1 LKLIAAIIV
10 LSLVVASLL
19 VAGCTTS
26 TQNTT
31 NTTTSGQT
39 SQVKAFSEA
48 LLNNVKKNLG
58 PNETMVS
65 SKIVENGTDSM
76 RVTYTVANTTPQG
89 LINPNGTTATL
100 TVNVKQFPTK
110 ENAAKFYDNVS
121 FGYTVLNKN
130 ELGTS
135 PLQPGIVDPYK
146 EAMGRSATITN
157 SSYKTESLSFVMGQG
172 SIALQADEFVIW
184 GQMSWKQT

>member
-1 LKLIAAIIV
+1 MKPITAIIV
-10 LSLVVASLL
+10 LLLVVVSLL
-19 VAGCTTS
+19 VSGCTTS

-31 NTTTSGQT
+31 NTTTSSQT

-76 RVTYTVANTTPQG
+76 RVTYTVANATPQG
-89 LINPNGTTATL
+89 LINPNGTTSTL
-100 TVNVKQFPTK
+100 NVNIKQVPTK
-110 ENAAKFYDNVS
+110 EDAAKFYDNVS
-121 FGYTVLNKN
+121 FGYTVLNEN

-146 EAMGRSATITN
+146 EAMGNIATITN
-157 SSYKTESLSFVMGQG
+157 SSYKTENLSFVMGQG
-172 SIALQADEFVIW
+172 SIALQANEFVIW
-184 GQMSWKQT
+184 GQMSWKQK